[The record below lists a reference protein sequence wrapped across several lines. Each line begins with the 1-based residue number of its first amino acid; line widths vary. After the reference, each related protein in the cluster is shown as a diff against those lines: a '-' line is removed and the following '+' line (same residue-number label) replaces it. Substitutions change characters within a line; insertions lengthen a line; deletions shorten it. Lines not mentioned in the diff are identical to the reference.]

1 VLDGILKTYVEENR
15 SADEIIDMGYE
26 ASIIRDIMI
35 RNDRTEY
42 KRNQAPPGL
51 KVTTK
56 SSGYDRRC
64 PIAQK
69 YRSP

>member
-1 VLDGILKTYVEENR
+1 MLDGILKAYIEANR

-35 RNDRTEY
+35 RVHPTEY
-42 KRNQAPPGL
+42 IRHQSPPGL

-56 SSGYDRRC
+56 SFGYGRQY

-69 YRSP
+69 YRSQ